1 MSNNTAPL
9 VTSEREEKHVPS
21 GGQWFWRQA
30 SMLANL
36 PQHGFAV
43 GWDSVEGKSG
53 LKIYGAYPTAQDFYH
68 HLLLNPPDQRWAYE
82 FIPESARCKAYMDVE
97 LNSNTNEGHARIRE
111 IVAEVC

>member
-21 GGQWFWRQA
+21 GGQWFWQKDA
-30 SMLANL
+30 MLANL

-43 GWDSVEGKSG
+43 AWESG

-82 FIPESARCKAYMDVE
+82 FISESARCKAYMDVE
-97 LNSNTNEGHARIRE
+97 WKSDTNEGHARIRE